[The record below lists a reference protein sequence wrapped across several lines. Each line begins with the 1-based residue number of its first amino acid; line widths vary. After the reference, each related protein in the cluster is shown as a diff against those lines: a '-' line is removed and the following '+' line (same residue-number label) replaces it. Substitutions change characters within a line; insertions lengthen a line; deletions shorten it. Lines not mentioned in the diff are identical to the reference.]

1 MSITPTIVWFR
12 QDLRLADNP
21 ALDRALVAGAIIPV
35 YIAPTDSRRTNRRDG
50 FHAGGASR
58 WWLHHSLVA
67 LDHAL
72 GEKGSRLVVRRG
84 EPTTVLRDLAEQT
97 GATTVHWNR
106 RLEPAGIETDRFVK
120 QALREEGLTVQS
132 FNGNYLHEPWNVL
145 NKQGEPYKVFTPYW
159 KALLAAGIDQEV
171 LPEPER
177 FDPVPENIESDT
189 IEALDLLPRLDW
201 AEDFADWWT
210 PGEAG
215 AWDRLEAFL
224 DNIDDYHHTRNRMD
238 LEGTS
243 RLSPHLHFGE
253 ISPRQ
258 IVARVRAEYP
268 EALEEKGTEAFLRE
282 IGWREFGANLIYH
295 FPRTETDNLDV
306 RFDALPWE
314 NAPDDIAAWQR
325 GQTGIPVVDAAMRS
339 LWATGWMHN
348 RARMIVAS
356 FLTKNCLVDWRL
368 GADWFMDTL
377 VDADLP
383 SNTAGW
389 QWVAGTGA
397 DAAPYFRIFN
407 PVLQGE
413 KFDPEG
419 GFIRRWVP
427 ELAALPDKALYA
439 PWETN
444 PAILERAGVSLGK
457 TYPEPIVDLK
467 TSRQRA
473 LAAFQEIKDYQR
485 QAPASR

>member
-1 MSITPTIVWFR
+1 MSENLTIAWFR

-21 ALDRALVAGAIIPV
+21 ALDRALAAGAIIPV
-35 YIAPTDSRRTNRRDG
+35 YIAPTDSCRTTRRDG

-67 LDHAL
+67 LDRSL
-72 GEKGSRLVVRRG
+72 RGKGSRLIVRRG
-84 EPTTVLRDLAEQT
+84 EPAAVLRDLAEQT
-97 GATTVHWNR
+97 GATAVHWNR
-106 RLEPAGIETDRFVK
+106 RLEPAGIETDREVK
-120 QALREEGLTVQS
+120 RQLREAGLTVQS

-159 KALLAAGIDQEV
+159 KALLAAGIDQPV
-171 LPEPER
+171 LAEPETLE
-177 FDPVPENIESDT
+177 PVPEGIDSES
-189 IEALDLLPRLDW
+189 IASMELLPSRDW
-201 AEDFADWWT
+201 ADGFADWWT

-215 AWDRLEAFL
+215 AWDRFEAFL
-224 DNIDDYHHTRNRMD
+224 DEIDDYHATRNRLD
-238 LEGTS
+238 IDGTS

-258 IVARVRAEYP
+258 IVARVRAEHPNALDDKGP
-268 EALEEKGTEAFLRE
+268 EHFLRE
-282 IGWREFGANLIYH
+282 VGWREFGANLLFH
-295 FPRTETDNLDV
+295 FPQTEGENLDA
-306 RFDALPWE
+306 RFDRLEWR
-314 NAPDDIAAWQR
+314 DDDHAIRAWQR
-325 GQTGIPVVDAAMRS
+325 GQTGIPVVDAAMRA
-339 LWATGWMHN
+339 LWTTGWMHN

-356 FLTKNCLVDWRL
+356 FLAKNCLVDWRV

-419 GFIRRWVP
+419 AFIRRWVP
-427 ELAALPDKALYA
+427 ELADLPDKALYA
-439 PWETN
+439 PWEAS
-444 PAILERAGVSLGK
+444 PAILDRAAVRLG
-457 TYPEPIVDLK
+457 
-467 TSRQRA
+467 
-473 LAAFQEIKDYQR
+473 
-485 QAPASR
+485 

>member
-1 MSITPTIVWFR
+1 MSVTPTIVWLR

-21 ALDRALVAGAIIPV
+21 ALDRALAAGAIIPV
-35 YIAPTDSRRTNRRDG
+35 YIAPIDSARTNQPDG
-50 FHAGGASR
+50 FQAGGASR
-58 WWLHHSLVA
+58 WWLHHSLQA
-67 LDHAL
+67 LDRTL
-72 GEKGSRLVVRRG
+72 RKKGSRLIVRRG
-84 EPTTVLRDLAEQT
+84 EPAAVLGQIANES

-106 RLEPAGIETDRFVK
+106 RLEPAGIATDREVK
-120 QALREEGLTVQS
+120 QTLREAGLTVQS

-177 FDPVPENIESDT
+177 LAPVPESVGSETVDD
-189 IEALDLLPRLDW
+189 LDLLPRLDW
-201 AEDFADWWT
+201 ADGFTDWWT

-215 AWDRLEAFL
+215 AWDRFETFL
-224 DNIDDYHHTRNRMD
+224 DEVDRYHETRNRMD
-238 LEGTS
+238 LDGTS

-258 IVARVRAEYP
+258 IVARVRAEHP

-295 FPRTETDNLDV
+295 FPQTETDNLDA
-306 RFDALPWE
+306 RFDALPWRDD
-314 NAPDDIAAWQR
+314 PDDLAAWQR
-325 GQTGIPVVDAAMRS
+325 GQTGIPVVDAAMRA
-339 LWATGWMHN
+339 LWTTGWMHN

-356 FLTKNCLVDWRL
+356 FLTKNCLVDWRH

-407 PVLQGE
+407 PALQGE
-413 KFDPEG
+413 KFDPDG
-419 GFIRRWVP
+419 RFIRRWVP
-427 ELAALPDKALYA
+427 ELAELPDKALYT
-439 PWETN
+439 PWEAKPETLN
-444 PAILERAGVSLGK
+444 HAGVTLGE

-467 TSRQRA
+467 ASRRRA
-473 LAAFQEIKDYQR
+473 LDAFQQIKNYER
-485 QAPASR
+485 

>member
-1 MSITPTIVWFR
+1 MSVTPTIVWFR

-21 ALDRALVAGAIIPV
+21 ALTRALAAGPIIPI
-35 YIAPTDSRRTNRRDG
+35 YIAPTDSRRTTRHDG

-67 LDHAL
+67 LDRSL
-72 GEKGSRLVVRRG
+72 RDKGSRLLVRRG
-84 EPTTVLRDLAEQT
+84 EPATVLRELAEQA
-97 GATTVHWNR
+97 GAASVHWNR
-106 RLEPAGIETDRFVK
+106 RLEPAGIATDREVK
-120 QALREEGLTVQS
+120 QALRETGLAVQS

-145 NKQGEPYKVFTPYW
+145 NKQAKPYKVFTPYW
-159 KALLAAGIDQEV
+159 KALLAAGIDQDV

-177 FDPVPENIESDT
+177 LEAVPGHIESETVD
-189 IEALDLLPRLDW
+189 ALDLLPTLGW
-201 AEDFADWWT
+201 ADDFSDWWT
-210 PGEAG
+210 PGESG
-215 AWDRLEAFL
+215 AWDRFETFL
-224 DNIDDYHHTRNRMD
+224 DEVDRYHETRNRMD
-238 LEGTS
+238 LDGTS

-258 IVARVRAEYP
+258 VVARVRAEHP
-268 EALEEKGTEAFLRE
+268 EALEEAGTEAFLRE
-282 IGWREFGANLIYH
+282 IGWREFAANLIYH
-295 FPRTETDNLDV
+295 FPQTERENLDA

-314 NAPDDIAAWQR
+314 NDPDVLAAWQR
-325 GQTGIPVVDAAMRS
+325 GQTGIPVVDAAMRA

-356 FLTKNCLVDWRL
+356 FLTKNCLVDWRH

-389 QWVAGTGA
+389 QWVAGSGA

-419 GFIRRWVP
+419 SFIRHWVP
-427 ELAALPDKALYA
+427 ELADLPDKALYA
-439 PWETN
+439 PWEAK
-444 PAILERAGVSLGK
+444 PATLQDAGVTLGE
-457 TYPEPIVDLK
+457 TYPEPVVDLK
-467 TSRQRA
+467 ASRQRA
-473 LAAFQEIKDYQR
+473 LDAFQQIKDD
-485 QAPASR
+485 SH

>member
-348 RARMIVAS
+348 RARMMVAS
-356 FLTKNCLVDWRL
+356 FLTTHCLVDWRL

-397 DAAPYFRIFN
+397 DAA
-407 PVLQGE
+407 
-413 KFDPEG
+413 
-419 GFIRRWVP
+419 
-427 ELAALPDKALYA
+427 
-439 PWETN
+439 
-444 PAILERAGVSLGK
+444 
-457 TYPEPIVDLK
+457 
-467 TSRQRA
+467 
-473 LAAFQEIKDYQR
+473 
-485 QAPASR
+485 